1 MTSLEQVV
9 GLALQAQQ
17 ATEDAPLLFAGPAD
31 NTGGGGRGNTIY
43 ILEAFMAAGIQ
54 NLFFLFFTMSRQLN

>member
-43 ILEAFMAAGIQ
+43 IL
-54 NLFFLFFTMSRQLN
+54 